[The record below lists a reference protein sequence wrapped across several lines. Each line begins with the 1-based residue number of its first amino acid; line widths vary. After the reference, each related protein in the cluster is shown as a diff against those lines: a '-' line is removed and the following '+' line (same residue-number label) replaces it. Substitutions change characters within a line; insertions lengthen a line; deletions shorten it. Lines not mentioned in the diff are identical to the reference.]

1 MEDLKYPSTY
11 ELIPRQ
17 QVYQFVDLKLTF
29 YDGIKIINIICV
41 LKIAIHMHDSDQM
54 STTA

>member
-1 MEDLKYPSTY
+1 MSQYLNNNKHT
-11 ELIPRQ
+11 
-17 QVYQFVDLKLTF
+17 VYQFVDLKLTF
-29 YDGIKIINIICV
+29 YDGIEIINIICV

>member
-1 MEDLKYPSTY
+1 MTQYLDNNKHP
-11 ELIPRQ
+11 
-17 QVYQFVDLKLTF
+17 VNQFVDLKLTF

-41 LKIAIHMHDSDQM
+41 LEIAIHMHDSDQM